1 VNQSEG
7 GTQGEI
13 TRLLVR
19 WRSGEA
25 EALNRLF
32 PLVYDG
38 LRDLARRQL
47 RRGGRGQ
54 TLGTTALVHEAYLKL
69 VDHTHVELRDR
80 GHFFSLAARAM
91 RQIIIDDARR
101 RMAGKRGGGERRLSL
116 DEAALSVGDAAAEML
131 AVDEALKRLEAL
143 DERMGRL
150 VELRFFGGLSVEE
163 TAESLDVS
171 PRTVKRDWQK
181 ARAFLYRELAGAADA
196 R

>member
-1 VNQSEG
+1 VSQSPESA
-7 GTQGEI
+7 QGEI

-25 EALNRLF
+25 DALNRLF
-32 PLVYDG
+32 PLVYDA
-38 LRDLARRQL
+38 LRDLARRQI
-47 RRGGRGQ
+47 RRAGSDG

-69 VDHTHVELRDR
+69 VDHTRANLRDR
-80 GHFFSLAARAM
+80 GHFFALAARAM
-91 RQIIIDDARR
+91 RQILIDDARR
-101 RMAGKRGGGERRLSL
+101 HMAKKRGGPEKPLSL
-116 DEAALSVGDAAAEML
+116 DEATPSVSVAAAQIL

-150 VELRFFGGLSVEE
+150 VEMRFFGGLSVEE
-163 TAESLDVS
+163 AAECLEIS

-181 ARAFLYRELAGAADA
+181 ARAFLYRELAGDVDA